1 MNKEKLSKFHKDNI
15 LEAADTLFLTNGFE
29 KTTVEM
35 IAKAA
40 EYSKPTVY
48 AYFQSKEEI
57 FACNL
62 YRYIKKLKAAI
73 LEITEDG
80 NRSVTD
86 AYLACCFEI
95 VNLKRDIP
103 IYYSG
108 IMGALDYGRNSL
120 SEIGSEIRRI
130 SEEINEEMKSLFV
143 RGEKEGLFGKVAD
156 AESAYAY
163 IWSCVNGIVTSP
175 LLSEER
181 LGGEAARNKAL
192 EGFFLNVI
200 RAYLAH

>member
-1 MNKEKLSKFHKDNI
+1 MNKEKITKFHKDNI
-15 LEAADTLFLTNGFE
+15 LKAADALFLTRGFE

-35 IAKAA
+35 IANAA

-62 YRYIKKLKAAI
+62 LRYIKKLKSKI

-80 NRSVTD
+80 ERSVTD

-120 SEIGSEIRRI
+120 SDGFEIRQI
-130 SEEINEEMKSLFV
+130 SEEINNTLKKLFD
-143 RGEKEGLFGKVAD
+143 RGEKEGLFREGAD
-156 AESAYAY
+156 KESAYAY
-163 IWSCVNGIVTSP
+163 IWSCVNGIVMSP
-175 LLSEER
+175 LLDTEHI
-181 LGGEAARNKAL
+181 LGESNRRAVLK
-192 EGFFLNVI
+192 EYFLNVI